1 MIRLATLSD
10 IDTLVAIQAAC
21 HADVWSA
28 EFIAELLGQA
38 GCFAVLADPAEGF
51 ILIRAV
57 AGEAEI
63 LTFGVISAAR
73 RRGLGVALLAAGAA
87 RAAALGAETIFLE
100 VNVTNVP
107 ALALYAQMGFSEQG
121 RRRGYY
127 RDDKNNAQ
135 DALVLRAVL
144 PLPEVKQPAPFR
156 GGSKP

>member
-1 MIRLATLSD
+1 MIRLAIPSD

-28 EFIAELLGQA
+28 DFIAELMGQT
-38 GCFAVLADPAEGF
+38 GCFAVIADPADGF
-51 ILIRAV
+51 ILIRAI

-63 LTFGVISAAR
+63 LTFGVVSQAR
-73 RRGLGVALLAAGAA
+73 RCGVGRALLMAGAA
-87 RAAALGAETIFLE
+87 EAARLGAETLFLE

-144 PLPEVKQPAPFR
+144 PLPEVKQPSPFR
-156 GGSKP
+156 GG